1 MVRLAHHDYPKH
13 VEGPP
18 PPLPC
23 GVCFTTP
30 QGRPSPLRARGS
42 SEPEAVKGGGGVV
55 ITVQFVQ
62 FALYSLSEYKGFE
75 SLSHL
80 PQNP

>member
-1 MVRLAHHDYPKH
+1 MVRLAHHDYPEH

-30 QGRPSPLRARGS
+30 QGRPSPVQRGMGILLFLRRNLFNLTFSYFQNVEGS
-42 SEPEAVKGGGGVV
+42 NR
-55 ITVQFVQ
+55 
-62 FALYSLSEYKGFE
+62 
-75 SLSHL
+75 L
-80 PQNP
+80 PIFPKTL